1 MSTTGYEGISVG
13 ALQQIVERAGMN
25 LSQEELEQLKPL
37 YDLYRQYVNQLHSID
52 LQAEEIAMA
61 FHPEWPS

>member
-1 MSTTGYEGISVG
+1 MSATGNEGISVG
-13 ALQQIVERAGMN
+13 ALQQIVERAGMD
-25 LSQEELEQLKPL
+25 LDQEELEQLKPL
-37 YDLYRQYVNQLHSID
+37 YDLYWQYVTQLHSID